1 MIDKGAECFK
11 RQEEANKWCSVSIHF
26 RPTSLHRNWQG
37 KVKCSWCRVSGWV
50 DDPQSNSYHWT
61 HKHGAKCKKRP
72 SIATGGYIRTIST
85 TNPYYT
91 FNNVTTNTSS
101 SYIIPWGT
109 LTYNLNSPS
118 AYVTITGV

>member
-11 RQEEANKWCSVSIHF
+11 RQEQANRWCAVSVHF
-26 RPTSLHRNWQG
+26 QPTSLHRNWQG

-50 DDPQSNSYHWT
+50 DDPQSNTYHWT

-72 SIATGGYIRTIST
+72 GIYTGGYVTT
-85 TNPYYT
+85 TNPYYS
-91 FNNVTTNTSS
+91 FNNFTTNTTS

-109 LTYNLNSPS
+109 LTYTTNKPS